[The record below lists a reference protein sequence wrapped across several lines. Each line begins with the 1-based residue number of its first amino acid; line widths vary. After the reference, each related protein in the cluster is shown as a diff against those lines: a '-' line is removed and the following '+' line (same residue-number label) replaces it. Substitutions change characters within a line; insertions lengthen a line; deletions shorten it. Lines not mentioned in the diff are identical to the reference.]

1 MVWDEDGHEVKD
13 KFCTICGKPPV
24 NKCPNGHSIK
34 EEEDQYGNDI
44 RPNYCHECGA
54 SQYNTGV
61 IMPFM
66 YQHFCGRCDP
76 DNKNYSPVNF

>member
-1 MVWDEDGHEVKD
+1 MSPLIFRDRTQMTCSCKESESPERG
-13 KFCTICGKPPV
+13 
-24 NKCPNGHSIK
+24 PNG
-34 EEEDQYGNDI
+34 YGVWWYD
-44 RPNYCHECGA
+44 CHECGA

-76 DNKNYSPVNF
+76 DNKNYRPVNF

>member
-54 SQYNTGV
+54 PYPWTED
-61 IMPFM
+61 ITLL
-66 YQHFCGRCDP
+66 
-76 DNKNYSPVNF
+76 